1 MTTIVILAVLIG
13 AIVFVLRMKP
23 AAALEAA
30 GAAGAAEGGKKPFI
44 LPERAK
50 TVILFVASMLIGL
63 TVSMYLNPPVVF
75 VLLGAAAFVV
85 YYRTDK
91 GKQKVDKH
99 LGGLKTVVAK
109 SAATAQAA
117 GQELAQNVANAAD
130 RSGEPIFNL
139 PKAGAPSAQPDQLL
153 DQLVSSVR
161 VGRAARKALDGDLL
175 PALASANDIEK
186 KALATAVKSQRATF
200 SEGRKIA
207 DTSIR
212 EFARLAALDAVAVAA
227 ALEAVLLREN
237 VASDAGL
244 LALFRQMA
252 AKADMARF
260 DHVGYQKLVQDA
272 WLRATENPGMTN
284 SPV

>member
-1 MTTIVILAVLIG
+1 M
-13 AIVFVLRMKP
+13 
-23 AAALEAA
+23 
-30 GAAGAAEGGKKPFI
+30 
-44 LPERAK
+44 
-50 TVILFVASMLIGL
+50 
-63 TVSMYLNPPVVF
+63 
-75 VLLGAAAFVV
+75 
-85 YYRTDK
+85 
-91 GKQKVDKH
+91 
-99 LGGLKTVVAK
+99 
-109 SAATAQAA
+109 
-117 GQELAQNVANAAD
+117 
-130 RSGEPIFNL
+130 
-139 PKAGAPSAQPDQLL
+139 
-153 DQLVSSVR
+153 SSVR

-252 AKADMARF
+252 ASVGMASF
-260 DHVGYQKLVQDA
+260 DDVGYQKLVQDA

>member
-23 AAALEAA
+23 AAALEAVGTP
-30 GAAGAAEGGKKPFI
+30 GATEGGKKPFV

-50 TVILFVASMLIGL
+50 TIILFIASTLIGL
-63 TVSMYLNPPVVF
+63 IVSMYLNPLVIF

-117 GQELAQNVANAAD
+117 GQELAQNVANAAE
-130 RSGEPIFNL
+130 RGGEPIFNL
-139 PKAGAPSAQPDQLL
+139 PKAGVPLTQPDQLL

-161 VGRAARKALDGDLL
+161 VGRVARKALDGDLL
-175 PALASANDIEK
+175 PALASANEVEK
-186 KALATAVKSQRATF
+186 KALASAVKNQRGTF
-200 SEGRKIA
+200 ADGRRTA
-207 DTSIR
+207 DAAIR
-212 EFARLAALDAVAVAA
+212 DFVRVAEADAPAAAV
-227 ALEAVLLREN
+227 ALEAMVVREN
-237 VASDAGL
+237 ITADAGL
-244 LALFRQMA
+244 LTLFRQMA
-252 AKADMARF
+252 ANADMARF
-260 DHVGYQKLVQDA
+260 DEVGYQKLVQDA

>member
-75 VLLGAAAFVV
+75 VLLGVAAFVV

-139 PKAGAPSAQPDQLL
+139 PKAGAPSVQPDQLL

-227 ALEAVLLREN
+227 ALEAVLVREN

-252 AKADMARF
+252 ASVGMASF
-260 DHVGYQKLVQDA
+260 DDVGYQKLVQDA

>member
-207 DTSIR
+207 DASIR

-227 ALEAVLLREN
+227 ALEAVLVREN

-252 AKADMARF
+252 ASVGMASF
-260 DHVGYQKLVQDA
+260 DDVGYQKLVQDA